1 MPDND
6 DLRMNQNETL
16 NCKLALMGVWTEA
29 CREAAAYFGVN
40 PDGSGNFSSVT
51 QAQAGSTAGTLAV
64 DGISADEMTSRL
76 AASLVEHFP
85 DKTGIITGDPA
96 AAKAY
101 VKQYVV
107 DLANHQA
114 LAQALRRRHGER
126 AHAPSPQGLARRAHG
141 LDISDETTAREAT
154 MFKTCSDPDF
164 NWVHC
169 LCDSATWVV
178 KEPGKP
184 IGFFYSRLFDD
195 ALSPSGLGF
204 AVDAFRIDEDGT
216 LDDFYS
222 DILWDY
228 GAADELIAAY
238 PNKFSCAVRC
248 DGLNPY
254 DIPTSWSQDKGERY
268 RARDT
273 VLAAV
278 DMLTDEADEAG
289 IDACPEFYRNDYIS
303 MYLKTQGLG
312 ERVKVGGAEALR
324 FSVVSTDC
332 SCGDDEKGDFETLG
346 EAMRAAKRLVDV
358 EGYEGAAVYD
368 RKQEA
373 WCAGCNVATVMDMNG
388 PASVTHPFWT
398 ITCEAEKREP
408 AQRVAALER
417 AQAIDRAKDAAARTA
432 RPSGAHYRPRR
443 AQ

>member
-1 MPDND
+1 
-6 DLRMNQNETL
+6 
-16 NCKLALMGVWTEA
+16 
-29 CREAAAYFGVN
+29 
-40 PDGSGNFSSVT
+40 
-51 QAQAGSTAGTLAV
+51 
-64 DGISADEMTSRL
+64 
-76 AASLVEHFP
+76 
-85 DKTGIITGDPA
+85 
-96 AAKAY
+96 
-101 VKQYVV
+101 
-107 DLANHQA
+107 
-114 LAQALRRRHGER
+114 
-126 AHAPSPQGLARRAHG
+126 
-141 LDISDETTAREAT
+141 

-254 DIPTSWSQDKGERY
+254 DIPTSWSQGKGECY

-408 AQRVAALER
+408 AQRAAALER

>member
-1 MPDND
+1 
-6 DLRMNQNETL
+6 
-16 NCKLALMGVWTEA
+16 
-29 CREAAAYFGVN
+29 
-40 PDGSGNFSSVT
+40 
-51 QAQAGSTAGTLAV
+51 
-64 DGISADEMTSRL
+64 
-76 AASLVEHFP
+76 
-85 DKTGIITGDPA
+85 
-96 AAKAY
+96 
-101 VKQYVV
+101 
-107 DLANHQA
+107 
-114 LAQALRRRHGER
+114 
-126 AHAPSPQGLARRAHG
+126 
-141 LDISDETTAREAT
+141 

-254 DIPTSWSQDKGERY
+254 DIPTSWSHGEAERY

-278 DMLTDEADEAG
+278 DMLIDDADETG

-303 MYLKTQGLG
+303 MYIKTQGLG

-358 EGYEGAAVYD
+358 EGYEGAVGLIRATEGSAAGVSDCALAQSLLITGFHHMQNRCFDTVSHGLGDVRYMDTSKAV
-368 RKQEA
+368 KI
-373 WCAGCNVATVMDMNG
+373 
-388 PASVTHPFWT
+388 F
-398 ITCEAEKREP
+398 AEELTRDTGL
-408 AQRVAALER
+408 ALDAALKGKYAMR
-417 AQAIDRAKDAAARTA
+417 YGRDVDALIFTDADIDEYAELLGNCCADLDPEQRSKAAADAVREWCRGHVRGGKRPVGEQFELGVRPMAIYRGVFHRSPLIVCSRISGLIPIGRPVISALPVRKAFFFTGLRSPRGRTI
-432 RPSGAHYRPRR
+432 P
-443 AQ
+443 

>member
-1 MPDND
+1 
-6 DLRMNQNETL
+6 
-16 NCKLALMGVWTEA
+16 
-29 CREAAAYFGVN
+29 
-40 PDGSGNFSSVT
+40 
-51 QAQAGSTAGTLAV
+51 
-64 DGISADEMTSRL
+64 
-76 AASLVEHFP
+76 
-85 DKTGIITGDPA
+85 
-96 AAKAY
+96 
-101 VKQYVV
+101 
-107 DLANHQA
+107 
-114 LAQALRRRHGER
+114 
-126 AHAPSPQGLARRAHG
+126 
-141 LDISDETTAREAT
+141 

-254 DIPTSWSQDKGERY
+254 DIPTSWSQGKGERY

-312 ERVKVGGAEALR
+312 EIA
-324 FSVVSTDC
+324 
-332 SCGDDEKGDFETLG
+332 
-346 EAMRAAKRLVDV
+346 
-358 EGYEGAAVYD
+358 
-368 RKQEA
+368 
-373 WCAGCNVATVMDMNG
+373 
-388 PASVTHPFWT
+388 
-398 ITCEAEKREP
+398 
-408 AQRVAALER
+408 
-417 AQAIDRAKDAAARTA
+417 
-432 RPSGAHYRPRR
+432 
-443 AQ
+443 

>member
-1 MPDND
+1 
-6 DLRMNQNETL
+6 
-16 NCKLALMGVWTEA
+16 
-29 CREAAAYFGVN
+29 
-40 PDGSGNFSSVT
+40 
-51 QAQAGSTAGTLAV
+51 
-64 DGISADEMTSRL
+64 
-76 AASLVEHFP
+76 
-85 DKTGIITGDPA
+85 
-96 AAKAY
+96 
-101 VKQYVV
+101 
-107 DLANHQA
+107 
-114 LAQALRRRHGER
+114 
-126 AHAPSPQGLARRAHG
+126 
-141 LDISDETTAREAT
+141 

-254 DIPTSWSQDKGERY
+254 DIPTSWSQGKGERY

-289 IDACPEFYRNDYIS
+289 IDALP
-303 MYLKTQGLG
+303 
-312 ERVKVGGAEALR
+312 RVLPQ
-324 FSVVSTDC
+324 
-332 SCGDDEKGDFETLG
+332 
-346 EAMRAAKRLVDV
+346 RLHQHVP
-358 EGYEGAAVYD
+358 
-368 RKQEA
+368 Q
-373 WCAGCNVATVMDMNG
+373 
-388 PASVTHPFWT
+388 
-398 ITCEAEKREP
+398 
-408 AQRVAALER
+408 
-417 AQAIDRAKDAAARTA
+417 DA
-432 RPSGAHYRPRR
+432 RPRR
-443 AQ
+443 AREGRRRRGLALLGRLDRLLMRRRREGRLRDPGRGHEGGQEVGRRRGL

>member
-1 MPDND
+1 
-6 DLRMNQNETL
+6 
-16 NCKLALMGVWTEA
+16 
-29 CREAAAYFGVN
+29 
-40 PDGSGNFSSVT
+40 
-51 QAQAGSTAGTLAV
+51 
-64 DGISADEMTSRL
+64 
-76 AASLVEHFP
+76 
-85 DKTGIITGDPA
+85 
-96 AAKAY
+96 
-101 VKQYVV
+101 
-107 DLANHQA
+107 
-114 LAQALRRRHGER
+114 
-126 AHAPSPQGLARRAHG
+126 
-141 LDISDETTAREAT
+141 

-238 PNKFSCAVRC
+238 PNKFNCAVRC

-303 MYLKTQGLG
+303 MYLKTQG
-312 ERVKVGGAEALR
+312 
-324 FSVVSTDC
+324 
-332 SCGDDEKGDFETLG
+332 
-346 EAMRAAKRLVDV
+346 
-358 EGYEGAAVYD
+358 
-368 RKQEA
+368 
-373 WCAGCNVATVMDMNG
+373 
-388 PASVTHPFWT
+388 
-398 ITCEAEKREP
+398 
-408 AQRVAALER
+408 
-417 AQAIDRAKDAAARTA
+417 
-432 RPSGAHYRPRR
+432 RPRR
-443 AQ
+443 AREGRRRRGLALLGRLDRLLMRRRREGRLRDPGRGHEGGQEAGRRRGL

>member
-1 MPDND
+1 
-6 DLRMNQNETL
+6 
-16 NCKLALMGVWTEA
+16 
-29 CREAAAYFGVN
+29 
-40 PDGSGNFSSVT
+40 
-51 QAQAGSTAGTLAV
+51 
-64 DGISADEMTSRL
+64 
-76 AASLVEHFP
+76 
-85 DKTGIITGDPA
+85 
-96 AAKAY
+96 
-101 VKQYVV
+101 
-107 DLANHQA
+107 
-114 LAQALRRRHGER
+114 
-126 AHAPSPQGLARRAHG
+126 
-141 LDISDETTAREAT
+141 

-204 AVDAFRIDEDGT
+204 AVDAFRIDE
-216 LDDFYS
+216 
-222 DILWDY
+222 
-228 GAADELIAAY
+228 
-238 PNKFSCAVRC
+238 
-248 DGLNPY
+248 
-254 DIPTSWSQDKGERY
+254 
-268 RARDT
+268 
-273 VLAAV
+273 
-278 DMLTDEADEAG
+278 AG

-332 SCGDDEKGDFETLG
+332 LCGDDEKGDFETLG

-408 AQRVAALER
+408 AQRAAALER

>member
-1 MPDND
+1 
-6 DLRMNQNETL
+6 
-16 NCKLALMGVWTEA
+16 
-29 CREAAAYFGVN
+29 
-40 PDGSGNFSSVT
+40 
-51 QAQAGSTAGTLAV
+51 
-64 DGISADEMTSRL
+64 
-76 AASLVEHFP
+76 
-85 DKTGIITGDPA
+85 
-96 AAKAY
+96 
-101 VKQYVV
+101 
-107 DLANHQA
+107 
-114 LAQALRRRHGER
+114 
-126 AHAPSPQGLARRAHG
+126 
-141 LDISDETTAREAT
+141 

-254 DIPTSWSQDKGERY
+254 DIPTSWSQGKGERY

-303 MYLKTQGLG
+303 MYLKTQAHLGAFRVHGRKRAAGLG
-312 ERVKVGGAEALR
+312 RDLLRRCGVVSQPADLFRRPPGPADASARARRPYGHLGPPRRGGHIRGGKRPVGEQFELGVRPMAISRGVNHRSPHPRVAKSRDSYPLGARLFQRFPSGKR
-324 FSVVSTDC
+324 FSIGSRHGGLPVR
-332 SCGDDEKGDFETLG
+332 ETP
-346 EAMRAAKRLVDV
+346 
-358 EGYEGAAVYD
+358 
-368 RKQEA
+368 
-373 WCAGCNVATVMDMNG
+373 WC
-388 PASVTHPFWT
+388 
-398 ITCEAEKREP
+398 
-408 AQRVAALER
+408 
-417 AQAIDRAKDAAARTA
+417 
-432 RPSGAHYRPRR
+432 RPSGAGSIVGEAPIRHLPPGADLYG
-443 AQ
+443 